1 MREYRF
7 IGLNPGNYSVVAFSD
22 SIGTGKLRA
31 GAALGFASARTG
43 CFGNDEGSNVCVSV
57 LVVSNE
63 NTTVEVPTIQLRKP
77 TPFAPHA
84 PNRTTPDGVG
94 SCAMVRGRAV
104 LRLGP
109 GTAHE
114 RGVAHG
120 TLVGRQVMDV
130 LEFFL
135 LEDRVRDMAAYE
147 TVVRPKLIAQ
157 RLFVTP
163 DEALDEARG
172 IVDGVRAAG
181 VPLTLAASVGRG
193 PWDIIALNAYGE
205 LTALA
210 DMPGRLRGGPQCSQL
225 LFWGD
230 RTKGSDVDGGTIA
243 GRNMDGEIDVR
254 KVTVTHLVIFAVD
267 PGAAAGRRFA
277 SVMWPG
283 FLGTYSGVNEDG
295 LYLMANA
302 GCGGRADTLP
312 ADGRYPIDTLV
323 VRDFLTSKALVGG
336 YVTPAA
342 AARQINTLPTNGS
355 TATGGVLPAGNI
367 LVIAQPYLGGTAGVA
382 GAAGAADGGFI
393 FEGDR
398 DGGWVRRAYPTR
410 EGARDGGG
418 DATEHAPLLWRSPP
432 QTLLTTNHWHEYK
445 TDPWGASFWPSGAG
459 TLTCPSAAAAPDG
472 GVGYDEA
479 GVVSFSA
486 LRRYKACSEARER
499 TSAGGD
505 RRGASCAT
513 RCGGRD
519 GAQHRRAGRR
529 RAVVRP
535 STLRSPRRRWQARR
549 TRPTRNGRPSASRSC
564 SMCSHPA

>member
-1 MREYRF
+1 M
-7 IGLNPGNYSVVAFSD
+7 
-22 SIGTGKLRA
+22 
-31 GAALGFASARTG
+31 
-43 CFGNDEGSNVCVSV
+43 
-57 LVVSNE
+57 
-63 NTTVEVPTIQLRKP
+63 
-77 TPFAPHA
+77 
-84 PNRTTPDGVG
+84 
-94 SCAMVRGRAV
+94 
-104 LRLGP
+104 
-109 GTAHE
+109 
-114 RGVAHG
+114 
-120 TLVGRQVMDV
+120 
-130 LEFFL
+130 
-135 LEDRVRDMAAYE
+135 
-147 TVVRPKLIAQ
+147 
-157 RLFVTP
+157 
-163 DEALDEARG
+163 
-172 IVDGVRAAG
+172 
-181 VPLTLAASVGRG
+181 LTLAALGR
-193 PWDIIALNAYGE
+193 PADVRDIIALNAYGE
-205 LTALA
+205 LTASLT
-210 DMPGRLRGGPQCSQL
+210 CSVASAAAHSARSL
-225 LFWGD
+225 WGD

-254 KVTVTHLVIFAVD
+254 TVTVTHLVIFAVD

-323 VRDFLTSKALVGG
+323 VRDFLTSKDLVGG

-367 LVIAQPYLGGTAGVA
+367 LVIAQPYLGGAAGVA

-479 GVVSFSA
+479 GVVSFSSLRRHKAASA
-486 LRRYKACSEARER
+486 LRRRASAHER
-499 TSAGGD
+499 RWGP
-505 RRGASCAT
+505 T
-513 RCGGRD
+513 RCALRC
-519 GAQHRRAGRR
+519 
-529 RAVVRP
+529 
-535 STLRSPRRRWQARR
+535 STLRRARR
-549 TRPTRNGRPSASRSC
+549 STASSRPAARGGTTFDLAVASEEMAGALWDAPYQEWSTFGFEELF
-564 SMCSHPA
+564 HV